1 MNWLWQTGQ
10 RIITQVWIKGQNQSN
25 FWPTPHLESWNKAS
39 IQGILSISGEGLGKG
54 GQAVLLAP
62 YGLMHGVHRK
72 FPRAP
77 VRVWRETGRITALA
91 EAWSWEQTF
100 RDRWLCQVTNRQQWI
115 PLFTK
120 RSSETSFPVMNAIQT
135 KPSIPWQ
142 DKLRQR
148 PCKRSLSPGN
158 LISFSPTQRNHL
170 WDNRKFIYC
179 QFLAQGSP
187 NPCNLLSA

>member
-1 MNWLWQTGQ
+1 M
-10 RIITQVWIKGQNQSN
+10 
-25 FWPTPHLESWNKAS
+25 ESWNKAS

-170 WDNRKFIYC
+170 
-179 QFLAQGSP
+179 
-187 NPCNLLSA
+187 